1 MKTFAIFC
9 LVGFSLVSVQGLRTP
24 SESDSSLLDD
34 ILRKITTSILNARSS
49 IATGSYEVADDGS
62 IHFVR
67 GTTSTVAPT
76 TNLPTTNSPTTSEPN
91 LSDDESVKDYFDGD
105 EEVEGT
111 LWEFV
116 PHRVEPHDP
125 LRDSEEFP
133 LVDTNEV
140 ETDEDSDK
148 KPKKFSIV
156 ERRRRDVNVD
166 VGGDHGVNVDVN
178 KPGKNVKVNVGGQ
191 GGSGGYSGGSG
202 VDVNVN
208 KPGHNVAVNV
218 GGIQDFLTQFGI
230 HFNGGKPAG
239 TYGSGSNVDVN
250 VGDKPGHNNNV
261 DVSVQK
267 PHKGGNT
274 NVAVDWASFIPFINV
289 GVNKKQ
295 GGSKVDVNV
304 GQNGGSGS
312 SLVDVN
318 VNEDGHPSK
327 KKVIVRAP
335 FVDVDVDGDSSAY
348 AAGEVKKNKK
358 VVVHAPFVDVNV
370 DGDFPPPPPHPHPP
384 HHPPK
389 KHHYKHHGHDDDDK
403 NVSVNVGGQGHG
415 SWGSFVNVAVDGEHK
430 APQGKTA
437 GRKCIKIN
445 VPFVNVLLNRGCQP
459 EAYETSA

>member
-9 LVGFSLVSVQGLRTP
+9 LVGCFSLVSVQSLRTP

-34 ILRKITTSILNARSS
+34 ILRKITTSILNASKSS

-67 GTTSTVAPT
+67 ATPT
-76 TNLPTTNSPTTSEPN
+76 TAPPTSDLPTTNPPTTPEPN

-105 EEVEGT
+105 DEEEGT

-125 LRDSEEFP
+125 LRDSDEFP

-140 ETDEDSDK
+140 EIDEPRDD
-148 KPKKFSIV
+148 KPKKFSVV

-166 VGGDHGVNVDVN
+166 VGGSHGVDVDVHH
-178 KPGKNVKVNVGGQ
+178 PGKNVKVNVGGQ
-191 GGSGGYSGGSG
+191 GGSGGYSGSG
-202 VDVNVN
+202 VDVAVN

-218 GGIQDFLTQFGI
+218 GGIQDFLSQFGI

-239 TYGSGSNVDVN
+239 TYGGASASGGNVDVN
-250 VGDKPGHNNNV
+250 VGGKPGHNSNV

-274 NVAVDWASFIPFINV
+274 NVAVDWASFIPFVNV
-289 GVNKKQ
+289 GVNKKH

-304 GQNGGSGS
+304 GENGGSGS
-312 SLVDVN
+312 SFVDVK
-318 VNEDGHPSK
+318 VNKDEYGHPLEGK

-335 FVDVDVDGDSSAY
+335 FVDVDVDGDSSAH
-348 AAGEVKKNKK
+348 AGGD
-358 VVVHAPFVDVNV
+358 DVNL
-370 DGDFPPPPPHPHPP
+370 DF
-384 HHPPK
+384 
-389 KHHYKHHGHDDDDK
+389 
-403 NVSVNVGGQGHG
+403 
-415 SWGSFVNVAVDGEHK
+415 W
-430 APQGKTA
+430 
-437 GRKCIKIN
+437 
-445 VPFVNVLLNRGCQP
+445 
-459 EAYETSA
+459 